1 MQKVL
6 LALDWEAGP
15 VLAPS
20 RGTEEA
26 EHLRRVLG
34 DAAVR
39 WVSGAAEQSIAA
51 LQLRVHDALAP
62 WPLIRMFAHHALTST
77 LLQLAGGDGLPAA
90 AEAIDRE
97 LAEDIVA
104 RDIPFST
111 VTTALRVMQREWL
124 SLLIGAALRLGP
136 EGVGVVP
143 ALATSVAGTMDAW
156 IGAATDAIVEERRRV
171 DLAEQFRFRSTI
183 ESLMAAEPLDVESAT
198 RSLRVPLNCWHVG
211 CAIGTLPGALADRRA
226 LEAIVQSFARTVGSE
241 RTVRYESSTGTVH
254 LWVTSDRM
262 PRTPRAEDL
271 TVRAALLVGIGEPH
285 PGAAGFRR
293 TFLEASDALRLA
305 SCLGRNGVISY
316 SDAALAIV
324 LSQDEERAGWFV
336 QHELRELGGDNPEMA
351 DMRATLRTFFDT
363 RMRIA
368 PAAERLFLHRNTLIN
383 RLERIQ
389 GLLGH
394 GVAER
399 SAETQA
405 ALVLAELFTQS
416 PSGRPLPG
424 NGS

>member
-1 MQKVL
+1 M
-6 LALDWEAGP
+6 ALDWEARPGLVP
-15 VLAPS
+15 PP
-20 RGTEEA
+20 GMDDA
-26 EHLRRVLG
+26 EQLRSVLG
-34 DAAVR
+34 DAAIR

-51 LQLRVHDALAP
+51 LQLQVHDALAP
-62 WPLIRMFAHHALTST
+62 WPLIRMFAHHVLTST
-77 LLQLAGGDGLPAA
+77 LLQLAGLEGLPAA

-104 RDIPFST
+104 REIPFST
-111 VTTALRVMQREWL
+111 VTSALRAMQREWL
-124 SLLIGAALRLGP
+124 SLLIGAALTTGP

-171 DLAEQFRFRSTI
+171 DLAEQVRIRSAI
-183 ESLMAAEPLDVESAT
+183 ESLLTVDPVDLGSAT
-198 RSLRVPLNCWHVG
+198 RSLRVPLDRWHVG
-211 CAIGTLPGALADRRA
+211 CAIGTPPGAVADRRV
-226 LEAIVQSFARTVGSE
+226 LEAAVRSFARTVGSQ
-241 RTVRYESSTGTVH
+241 RMVRYESSAGKVH

-271 TVRAALLVGIGEPH
+271 AVQAALLVGIGEPH

-293 TFLEASDALRLA
+293 TFLEASDALRVA
-305 SCLGRNGVISY
+305 SSLGDNGVVSY

-324 LSQDEERAGWFV
+324 LSQDEERARWFV
-336 QHELRELGGDNPEMA
+336 EHELRELAGDSPEMA

-368 PAAERLFLHRNTLIN
+368 PAAGRLFLHRNTLIN

-405 ALVLAELFTQS
+405 ALVLAELFAQP
-416 PSGRPLPG
+416 PSDRSLPG
-424 NGS
+424 PGV